1 VDECGRVC
9 AARGGVVMDIRV
21 WTSAHGRRRERKR
34 ERERKE
40 GMMPYH
46 FELPS
51 LPPSPTLQS

>member
-1 VDECGRVC
+1 MDECGRVC

-34 ERERKE
+34 ERKE